1 MEAETR
7 FQAIVL
13 AGGPPDREDPLAAMR
28 GVPKKSLI
36 PIAGKEMVR
45 WVVEALHGSGRVET
59 IVLVGLGPEEGLTFE
74 GPVAYVPGG
83 GSILD
88 NLLAGLDHIQTL
100 DPQAEK
106 VVACSADVPL
116 ITPDIVR
123 YFVDACL
130 ETDHDLYYSIVDRE
144 TMEAQFPGSGRTFV
158 PLKDGRYAGGDIYM
172 FRIAAA
178 RTSEDLAR
186 RLMEE
191 RKNFWNH
198 VRLIGIIPLIKFLFR
213 RVDVAEAE
221 QIAGQALG
229 ISGRAIISRY
239 AEVGMDADKPHPP
252 EMVEEALR
260 RRAAAA

>member
-13 AGGPPDREDPLAAMR
+13 AGGPPDKEDPLAAMK

-59 IVLVGLGPEEGLTFE
+59 VVLVGLGPEESLTFE
-74 GPVAYVPGG
+74 GPVAYVPGE

-88 NLLAGLDHIQTL
+88 NLLAGLDRVQAL

-116 ITPDIVR
+116 ITPEIVR

-130 ETDHDLYYSIVDRE
+130 ETDHDFYYSVIEQE

-158 PLKDGRYAGGDIYM
+158 PLKGGRYAGGDTYM
-172 FRIAAA
+172 LRITAA
-178 RTSEDLAR
+178 RTSEDLVR
-186 RLMEE
+186 RLLEE
-191 RKNFWNH
+191 RKNFWSQI
-198 VRLIGIIPLIKFLFR
+198 RLIGIIPLIKFLFR

-239 AEVGMDADKPHPP
+239 AEVGMDADKPHQL
-252 EMVEEALR
+252 EIVEEVLR
-260 RRAAAA
+260 RRTAAG